1 MLLRNG
7 IFVVVRKL
15 LFFIVVVVC
24 CLVPRIIGKKQGKP
38 NWKYKC
44 SDKTG
49 HNHPLRKT
57 FSFIIQGEPCKYC
70 VYTLSSFLFSL
81 SEIMILFFTSMS
93 GNLHNEPMIMKNNF
107 LSSPCLMQQT
117 IIFYSKYC
125 NFVMVFWRKER

>member
-1 MLLRNG
+1 MEYLLWFGNCC
-7 IFVVVRKL
+7 FL
-15 LFFIVVVVC
+15 LLLLSVAS
-24 CLVPRIIGKKQGKP
+24 CLALSEKKQGKP

-49 HNHPLRKT
+49 HNHPVRKTFSFIIQPVRKT

-93 GNLHNEPMIMKNNF
+93 GNLHDKPIIMKKNF
-107 LSSPCLMQQT
+107 FCLRHALC
-117 IIFYSKYC
+117 SKRLFFTP
-125 NFVMVFWRKER
+125 NIVIL